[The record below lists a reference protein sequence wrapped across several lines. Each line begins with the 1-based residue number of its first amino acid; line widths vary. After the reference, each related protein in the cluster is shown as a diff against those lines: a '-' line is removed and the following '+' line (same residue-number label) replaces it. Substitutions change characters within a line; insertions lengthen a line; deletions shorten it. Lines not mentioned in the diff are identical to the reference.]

1 MHNKDKTKLPLIFI
15 CTPSHQAG
23 SAVAHATHWPHI
35 PGGQQRL
42 GVYFLYKPTQ
52 TRIFL
57 YYISCTKLRQ
67 AFLKLQI
74 NIFLITHEIY
84 VIHTIQLFYLSCV
97 HTQTA
102 CSCENLNTNQKC
114 LRFTK
119 PHNSVYNIGNCLQ
132 EEDDMFN
139 IGFAELL
146 LILLIAFVVVGPKD
160 LPKVARALGRFVRY
174 IRNMI
179 EEVKRESGLD
189 EVEKELKNIERKV
202 DEGVRAVDIRPDLQ
216 KTQLQINKELN
227 AIKKDVSFKD
237 FKSNLGGKKS

>member
-1 MHNKDKTKLPLIFI
+1 MSDSISFVRLYSP
-15 CTPSHQAG
+15 AG
-23 SAVAHATHWPHI
+23 
-35 PGGQQRL
+35 R
-42 GVYFLYKPTQ
+42 
-52 TRIFL
+52 TR
-57 YYISCTKLRQ
+57 
-67 AFLKLQI
+67 
-74 NIFLITHEIY
+74 EI
-84 VIHTIQLFYLSCV
+84 
-97 HTQTA
+97 
-102 CSCENLNTNQKC
+102 LNGKQVC
-114 LRFTK
+114 FRFTK
-119 PHNSVYNIGNCLQ
+119 PTHSVYNIGNCLQ

-174 IRNMI
+174 IRNMV

-189 EVEKELKNIERKV
+189 EVEKELKTMERKV